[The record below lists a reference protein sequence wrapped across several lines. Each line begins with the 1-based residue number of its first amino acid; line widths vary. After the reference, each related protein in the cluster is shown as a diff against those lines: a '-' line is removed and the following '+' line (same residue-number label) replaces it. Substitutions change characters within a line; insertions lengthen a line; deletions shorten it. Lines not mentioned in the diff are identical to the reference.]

1 VSIQDIQPSSQDTS
15 NFYLANIYQT
25 LADPNQ
31 SNVSSSL
38 PSSPPQFS
46 PPTSAIWVN
55 TLWFLSLVT
64 SISCALLATLLQQWA
79 RRYLRVTQPHH
90 SIAKRARIRAF
101 FAEGVERF
109 VLLWVA
115 ESLPTLLHTSLFL
128 FFAGLVVF
136 LHNVNFTLFKLVLSW
151 IGFCV
156 ALYGCATFPPML
168 YHDCPYYTP
177 FTIFIWQVAIGIL
190 DIFYQVRS
198 TFSSSRRR
206 EALENLRDRYHKL
219 NMQGMHKT
227 AEETALL
234 PSLSWLDTRAF
245 MWTFESLAEDRELER
260 FFSGLPGFRRST
272 EVVVDPLLS
281 LTSQQKQKFSDA
293 LKWLLKVT
301 FSTDLLTDPVK
312 KQRAIVCAKATD
324 PAHIPDAFGVL
335 HKILSEYQYNF
346 PLSTADI
353 VQTVK
358 GWRNST
364 DESAVLDAQAA
375 LSTIVARVQPRDDS
389 WFMLGSNALGV
400 PESVLRDYAANDDNL
415 SLAILIHITSQQFSN
430 YGKPLWPSAKFSEII
445 EAASKFSVQGTS
457 PKLQHE
463 FCALW
468 NQIVLKV
475 QNEENRSM
483 ALEILGPIRH
493 IYFSLHRNT
502 DSTLIGLPPS
512 TSDKDDILNEPSSYP
527 GCNLTG
533 HICDDPA
540 STTSSRTVLHDIATL
555 ALDPVTAHVIQ
566 GGTDTTRTI
575 PFPTPEP
582 SVSTSPLVSMV
593 STPSPPPGAAAI
605 QRITDRRTSLNIQ
618 SLPSLP
624 SPAPV
629 LANILPTGSQSSLD
643 SPVTGSDHTYSY
655 AESHLSL
662 PAPAAPGPS
671 RPQLPSPPDS
681 HTATEGEGSS
691 KATLHE
697 RNALDPPSTIRETI
711 MAAPNLPPQ
720 SPSPSSV
727 TKVTSAGPLR
737 RSLGAEHTGIQPLHP
752 SHGRYDIV

>member
-1 VSIQDIQPSSQDTS
+1 MIPCFTPTQGPKTGLFSAAVASLISVSIQDIQPSSQDTS
-15 NFYLANIYQT
+15 NFYLANIYQS
-25 LADPNQ
+25 LANPNQ
-31 SNVSSSL
+31 SNVSNSL

-79 RRYLRVTQPHH
+79 RRYLKVTQPHY

-115 ESLPTLLHTSLFL
+115 ECLPTLLHTSLFL

-136 LHNVNFTLFKLVLSW
+136 LHNVNFTIFKLTLAW

-177 FTIFIWQVAIGIL
+177 FTIFFWQVAIGIL

-198 TFSSSRRR
+198 TFSPSRRR
-206 EALENLRDRYHKL
+206 GALEKLRDRYHKL

-245 MWTFESLAEDRELER
+245 MWTFDSLAEDRELER

-272 EVVVDPLLS
+272 EVVIDPLLS
-281 LTSQQKQKFSDA
+281 LTSQQKQKFSNA

-301 FSTDLLTDPVK
+301 FSTDLLPDHVK
-312 KQRAIVCAKATD
+312 KQRAIVCAKAID

-335 HKILSEYQYNF
+335 HKILSEYQYDF

-358 GWRNST
+358 GWGHST
-364 DESAVLDAQAA
+364 DEGAVLDAQAA

-389 WFMLGSNALGV
+389 WFVLGSNALGV
-400 PESVLRDYAANDDNL
+400 PESVLRDYATNDDNL
-415 SLAILIHITSQQFSN
+415 SLAVLIHITRQQFSN
-430 YGKPLWPSAKFSEII
+430 YGKSLWPSVKFSEII
-445 EAASKFSVQGTS
+445 EAASKFNVQGTS
-457 PKLQHE
+457 AKLQHD

-468 NQIVLKV
+468 NRIVLKV
-475 QNEENRSM
+475 QNEDNRSM
-483 ALEILGPIRH
+483 AFEILGPIRH
-493 IYFSLHRNT
+493 IYFALHHNT
-502 DSTLIGLPPS
+502 DSALTKSSLS
-512 TSDKDDILNEPSSYP
+512 TGDMDDFLREPSSYP
-527 GCNLTG
+527 GCNVAG
-533 HICDDPA
+533 HIHDDPT
-540 STTSSRTVLHDIATL
+540 STTSVHNVLHDIAVL

-566 GGTDTTRTI
+566 DGIDTSRTV

-582 SVSTSPLVSMV
+582 SVSTSPLISIA
-593 STPSPPPGAAAI
+593 STSSPPPGAVAI
-605 QRITDRRTSLNIQ
+605 QRITDRRTSLDIQ
-618 SLPSLP
+618 GIPSPP

-629 LANILPTGSQSSLD
+629 LANMPPTGSRSCLD
-643 SPVTGSDHTYSY
+643 SPVIS
-655 AESHLSL
+655 
-662 PAPAAPGPS
+662 
-671 RPQLPSPPDS
+671 
-681 HTATEGEGSS
+681 
-691 KATLHE
+691 
-697 RNALDPPSTIRETI
+697 
-711 MAAPNLPPQ
+711 
-720 SPSPSSV
+720 
-727 TKVTSAGPLR
+727 
-737 RSLGAEHTGIQPLHP
+737 
-752 SHGRYDIV
+752 